1 MSETKQTRC
10 PFCSSVFNITT
21 EQLAA
26 RGGHV
31 RCGGCLQVFRADQHI
46 VTGEAVV
53 TTSAPTNTAN
63 PATTSGSTPVVAR
76 TQSASIEL
84 PLLMPPQNLQ
94 KNAKTL
100 MMNHGQ

>member
-10 PFCSSVFNITT
+10 PFCSSVFNITD

-46 VTGEAVV
+46 VTGETVTPTTAAPTSTSASVAARAHNV
-53 TTSAPTNTAN
+53 TTS
-63 PATTSGSTPVVAR
+63 TTESSAKPV
-76 TQSASIEL
+76 
-84 PLLMPPQNLQ
+84 
-94 KNAKTL
+94 
-100 MMNHGQ
+100 

>member
-31 RCGGCLQVFRADQHI
+31 RCGGCLQVFRADQHL
-46 VTGEAVV
+46 VEGENGQLTPQASKP
-53 TTSAPTNTAN
+53 TESMATPPSTNSTSMPI
-63 PATTSGSTPVVAR
+63 VAR
-76 TQSASIEL
+76 SQHPT
-84 PLLMPPQNLQ
+84 PPPQNQ
-94 KNAKTL
+94 KATPKKT
-100 MMNHGQ
+100 